1 MQATGDIGEIWIWAP
16 WSTPGF
22 WQRPELDEQ
31 RLCQGWLRTGDLGRM
46 EADGYFYLADRKE
59 DMIISGGF
67 NVYPAEVENA
77 LMAHEA
83 IAECGAFAVPDPKWG
98 EAVHAAVV
106 LREGQ
111 QVTAEE
117 LIVFVKS
124 SLARFKVPKVIHIMN
139 ELPKTP
145 VGKILRRVLREPHW
159 QGQDGNV
166 HGAK

>member
-1 MQATGDIGEIWIWAP
+1 
-16 WSTPGF
+16 
-22 WQRPELDEQ
+22 
-31 RLCQGWLRTGDLGRM
+31 
-46 EADGYFYLADRKE
+46 
-59 DMIISGGF
+59 
-67 NVYPAEVENA
+67 
-77 LMAHEA
+77 
-83 IAECGAFAVPDPKWG
+83 VPDPKWG

-111 QVTAEE
+111 QVTGEE
-117 LIVFVKS
+117 LIAFAKS

-159 QGQDGNV
+159 QGLDSNV